1 MANKQDNKSN
11 HNPTNITGSVRPK
24 SRHDSTSGLPV
35 LFKGDKMNIIVAHES
50 WHCADGS
57 HNSGSDIFFS
67 STRAAHEYYQDG
79 GFRLIRNP
87 SFTIATKMFNPKI
100 DVLTGEIVI
109 MGGRC
114 DVHFRQETVK
124 QSA

>member
-1 MANKQDNKSN
+1 MEHCENN
-11 HNPTNITGSVRPK
+11 TNQNTDGQSP
-24 SRHDSTSGLPV
+24 DSISQCSCPGLAV
-35 LFKGDKMNIIVAHES
+35 LFKGGTMTIIVAHES

-57 HNSGSDIFFS
+57 HNPGSDIFFGS
-67 STRAAHEYYQDG
+67 IRAAHEYYQDG